1 MNGSRQDAPR
11 IRDEDMPISRLILS
25 ELEDAPREFEKFL
38 VAVPASTWDWK
49 PVDWGGCPGE
59 TFSLR
64 EHLCHVRDFDTL
76 GYQERFRRT
85 RECDTPVLPSLDGY
99 VMARERG
106 YANTDPH
113 EALAAFAAARAE
125 TLAIIRGFAP
135 AELAR
140 RADFAEYGR
149 VTLGGLVHYLSAHD
163 RQHLAC
169 LHWLLGK
176 HADAS

>member
-1 MNGSRQDAPR
+1 MSL
-11 IRDEDMPISRLILS
+11 SKLILS
-25 ELEDAPREFEKFL
+25 ELEEAPREFGKFL
-38 VAVPASTWDWK
+38 TAVPASAWDFK
-49 PVDWGGCPGE
+49 PRDWGGCPGE

-76 GYQERFRRT
+76 GYQDRFRRT
-85 RECDTPVLPSLDGY
+85 REEEAPVLPSLDGY

-106 YANTDPH
+106 YAETDPN
-113 EALAAFAAARAE
+113 EALAAYAAARAQ

-140 RADFAEYGR
+140 PADFAEYGR

-176 HADAS
+176 HADATRRQFSQNQPEIRPC

>member
-1 MNGSRQDAPR
+1 
-11 IRDEDMPISRLILS
+11 MPISGLILT
-25 ELEDAPREFEKFL
+25 ELEGAPREFGKIL
-38 VAVPASTWDWK
+38 TGVPVSAWDWK
-49 PVDWGGCPGE
+49 PQDWGGCPGE
-59 TFSLR
+59 SFSLR

-76 GYQERFRRT
+76 GYRERFRRT
-85 RECDTPVLPSLDGY
+85 RKEANPVLPSLDGY
-99 VMARERG
+99 VMARERD

-113 EALAAFAAARAE
+113 EALAAFAAARVG

-140 RADFAEYGR
+140 PADFAEYGQ
-149 VTLGGLVHYLSAHD
+149 VTLSGLVHYLSAHD

-176 HADAS
+176 HADAA